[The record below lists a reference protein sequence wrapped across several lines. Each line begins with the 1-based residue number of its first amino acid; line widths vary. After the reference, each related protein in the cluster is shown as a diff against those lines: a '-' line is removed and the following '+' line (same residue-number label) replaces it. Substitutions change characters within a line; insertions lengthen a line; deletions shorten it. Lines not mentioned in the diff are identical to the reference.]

1 MWLLTT
7 SLEAWNQVYHFDRF
21 GVEEGLSSSFLSDLA
36 IDSQGYI
43 WIASWGG
50 GTMRFDGVTFEPV
63 ESCGSSRYVSS
74 IHLEKDKRIWI
85 GAASELIRLHRR
97 SKACDVINLEASVL
111 DILVFDKS
119 LVVATEN
126 GFFEIDKEEMSISR
140 HLLEGI
146 AVYELVKSGNE
157 IYAGTQQGLVKITDK
172 SWQRE
177 VVDITISEVRAL
189 SLDQQGT
196 LWEAGME
203 GIKTLSTSTTVIDWP
218 GPLAL
223 SPTFITPGSLG
234 SLFIGTSTHGIFIW
248 QSIDS
253 SWQQIDESQLGF
265 DHVTQMIFDDWGNA
279 WIASFGGG
287 LIRYGAQLL
296 RWHSQETGLG
306 GRFVR
311 QVRPDS
317 QSGINVLYNNG
328 KVDRIDN
335 RQIINFEPDWATN
348 REYTALPVSE
358 NFSNWMATEE
368 GILKL
373 WREAVY
379 QVQSDTGWQQP
390 ISSFAVMDSSRII
403 LCTDD
408 GMWQVSTAAP
418 EVDSSAL
425 IFKIKRIH
433 PGPLRHLFLDKFS
446 NVWSWGPNNL
456 ICMSDSIYQVDL
468 RFYERQIYPTTIAET
483 MNGEIV
489 IGSRDAGIFF
499 VRRRGGEMVLE
510 ALQKSEDLPTKQ
522 IRTILIDGDQMWIG
536 TNDGIAVGKI
546 QPGPVFQLE
555 TWLDRSSGLMNPDIN
570 EHAGIVAD
578 NQHIYFGTS
587 SGLLEFY
594 PSTNAARGYGPRL
607 SIESVLINDE
617 EIELLDEQP
626 LRLIGENPH
635 FSIVSNAIDLGLPLG
650 IKYYWRLNG
659 HDAEWR
665 LSSSGGHIDLWTVPY
680 GSYNLELKAVN
691 LKGIESNILALPL
704 DALPPIW
711 KRPWFTVLGIV
722 MTLSSLYVIYRIR
735 LKKLLRQS
743 ARKARDL
750 EIQNNLLKLEQQ
762 ALRLQMNPHFI
773 FNALQSIQTVM
784 REGKIAE
791 AEVHLRKFGD
801 LMRRLLDQSRRD
813 SISLDDEIQSLNAYL
828 EIERSIRSERFDF
841 SIAIHSDVDLSF
853 YHIPPM
859 VIQPFVENAVK
870 HGLPVNGIKGDI
882 QISMKL
888 KGRYLECTIE
898 DNGPGIVKPKQ
909 PGHRSA
915 GIQVTSDRL
924 RSLSSS
930 GGLDPVRIE
939 TLRKDERVSG
949 TMVTLF
955 IPIIE
960 EEA

>member
-1 MWLLTT
+1 
-7 SLEAWNQVYHFDRF
+7 
-21 GVEEGLSSSFLSDLA
+21 
-36 IDSQGYI
+36 
-43 WIASWGG
+43 
-50 GTMRFDGVTFEPV
+50 
-63 ESCGSSRYVSS
+63 
-74 IHLEKDKRIWI
+74 
-85 GAASELIRLHRR
+85 
-97 SKACDVINLEASVL
+97 
-111 DILVFDKS
+111 
-119 LVVATEN
+119 
-126 GFFEIDKEEMSISR
+126 
-140 HLLEGI
+140 
-146 AVYELVKSGNE
+146 
-157 IYAGTQQGLVKITDK
+157 
-172 SWQRE
+172 
-177 VVDITISEVRAL
+177 
-189 SLDQQGT
+189 
-196 LWEAGME
+196 
-203 GIKTLSTSTTVIDWP
+203 
-218 GPLAL
+218 
-223 SPTFITPGSLG
+223 
-234 SLFIGTSTHGIFIW
+234 
-248 QSIDS
+248 
-253 SWQQIDESQLGF
+253 
-265 DHVTQMIFDDWGNA
+265 
-279 WIASFGGG
+279 
-287 LIRYGAQLL
+287 
-296 RWHSQETGLG
+296 
-306 GRFVR
+306 
-311 QVRPDS
+311 
-317 QSGINVLYNNG
+317 
-328 KVDRIDN
+328 
-335 RQIINFEPDWATN
+335 
-348 REYTALPVSE
+348 
-358 NFSNWMATEE
+358 
-368 GILKL
+368 
-373 WREAVY
+373 
-379 QVQSDTGWQQP
+379 
-390 ISSFAVMDSSRII
+390 
-403 LCTDD
+403 
-408 GMWQVSTAAP
+408 
-418 EVDSSAL
+418 
-425 IFKIKRIH
+425 
-433 PGPLRHLFLDKFS
+433 
-446 NVWSWGPNNL
+446 
-456 ICMSDSIYQVDL
+456 
-468 RFYERQIYPTTIAET
+468 
-483 MNGEIV
+483 
-489 IGSRDAGIFF
+489 
-499 VRRRGGEMVLE
+499 
-510 ALQKSEDLPTKQ
+510 
-522 IRTILIDGDQMWIG
+522 
-536 TNDGIAVGKI
+536 
-546 QPGPVFQLE
+546 
-555 TWLDRSSGLMNPDIN
+555 MNPEIN

-680 GSYNLELKAVN
+680 GNYNLELKAVN
-691 LKGIESNILALPL
+691 LKGVESKILALPL

-722 MTLSSLYVIYRIR
+722 MTVGGLYVIYRIR

-784 REGKIAE
+784 REGNIAE

-841 SIAIHSDVDLSF
+841 SIAIPSDVDLSF

-898 DNGPGIVKPKQ
+898 DNGPGIVKAKQ

-930 GGLDPVRIE
+930 SGMDPVRIE